1 MLLKSRQKESNSWL
15 VVGLGNPGAKY
26 ENNRHNIGQLVLD
39 ELAGGEKFKSH
50 RTNSSIVQTTI
61 AGQKLVLAKPASFM
75 NRSGGPVSSLLKYF
89 DLPTSKL
96 LVIHDELDLDFGVLK
111 LKTAGGHAGHNGLR
125 DIIAATDADFHRL
138 RFGIGRPPGQ
148 MPTADYVLRD
158 FSTVEKKDLKLN
170 ISLAAEAAEMVVGEG
185 IQTAMQK
192 LHSPRE

>member
-1 MLLKSRQKESNSWL
+1 MLLKSRQKASNSWL
-15 VVGLGNPGAKY
+15 VVGLGNPGTKY

-61 AGQKLVLAKPASFM
+61 AGQKVVLAKPASFM

-158 FSTVEKKDLKLN
+158 FSTAEKKDLKLN
-170 ISLAAEAAEMVVGEG
+170 ISLAAEAVEMVVGEG
-185 IQTAMQK
+185 IQSAMQK

>member
-1 MLLKSRQKESNSWL
+1 MLLKSRQKASNSWL

-61 AGQKLVLAKPASFM
+61 AGQKVVLAKPASFM

-125 DIIAATDADFHRL
+125 DIIAATNADFHRL

-170 ISLAAEAAEMVVGEG
+170 ISLAAEAVEMVVAEG
-185 IQTAMQK
+185 IQSAMQK

>member
-1 MLLKSRQKESNSWL
+1 MLLKSRQKASNSWL

-39 ELAGGEKFKSH
+39 ELAAGEKFKSH

-61 AGQKLVLAKPASFM
+61 AGQKVVLAKPASFM

-125 DIIAATDADFHRL
+125 DIIAATNADFHRL

-158 FSTVEKKDLKLN
+158 FSTVEKKELKLN
-170 ISLAAEAAEMVVGEG
+170 ISLAAEAVEMVVAEG
-185 IQTAMQK
+185 IQSAMQK

>member
-1 MLLKSRQKESNSWL
+1 MLLKSRQKASNSWL

-61 AGQKLVLAKPASFM
+61 AGQKVVLAKPASFM

-170 ISLAAEAAEMVVGEG
+170 ISLAAEAVEMLVGEG

>member
-1 MLLKSRQKESNSWL
+1 VLLKSRQRKSNSWL

-39 ELAGGEKFKSH
+39 ELAGEKFKSH
-50 RTNSSIVQTTI
+50 RTNSSIVQKTI
-61 AGQKLVLAKPASFM
+61 SGQKVVLAKPSSFM

-89 DLPTSKL
+89 DLNPENL
-96 LVIHDELDLDFGVLK
+96 LVIHDELDLDYGVLK

-125 DIIAATDADFHRL
+125 DIIAASGADFHRL

-170 ISLAAEAAEMVVGEG
+170 LSLAAEAVENVVSEG
-185 IQTAMQK
+185 VQAAMQK
-192 LHSPRE
+192 LHSPKE

>member
-1 MLLKSRQKESNSWL
+1 MLLKSRQQANNSWL
-15 VVGLGNPGAKY
+15 VVGLGNPGTKY

-39 ELAGGEKFKSH
+39 ELAGEKFKSH
-50 RTNSSIVQTTI
+50 RTNSSILQKVI
-61 AGQKLVLAKPASFM
+61 AGQKVVLAKPSSFM

-111 LKTAGGHAGHNGLR
+111 LKTGGGHAGHNGLR

-148 MPTADYVLRD
+148 MPTADYVLKD
-158 FSTVEKKDLKLN
+158 FASSEKKELKLN
-170 ISLAAEAAEMVVGEG
+170 IALAAEAVEMVIADG
-185 IQTAMQK
+185 IQAAMQK

>member
-1 MLLKSRQKESNSWL
+1 MLLKNRQRANNSWL
-15 VVGLGNPGAKY
+15 VVGLGNPGTKY

-61 AGQKLVLAKPASFM
+61 SGQKVVLAKPASFM

-89 DLPTSKL
+89 DLPSSKL

-111 LKTAGGHAGHNGLR
+111 LKTSGGHAGHNGLR
-125 DIIAATDADFHRL
+125 DIISATDADFHRL

-158 FSTVEKKDLKLN
+158 FSTVEKKELKLN
-170 ISLAAEAAEMVVGEG
+170 ISLAVEAVDLVVGEG

>member
-1 MLLKSRQKESNSWL
+1 MLLKSRQKASNSWL

-61 AGQKLVLAKPASFM
+61 AGQKVVLAKPASFM

-158 FSTVEKKDLKLN
+158 FSTAEKKDLKLN
-170 ISLAAEAAEMVVGEG
+170 ISLAAEAVEMVVGEG
-185 IQTAMQK
+185 IQSAMQK